1 MKLKISDDDVV
12 IVAAKRTPI
21 GAVNGMFRGVPAYEL
36 GEAVIKALLKRTCVK
51 GHDVSEIVLGQIM
64 NAGAG
69 PNPSR
74 QAAMRAGIP
83 KEVVAWGL
91 NQLCGSGM
99 RSICFGYQAIRS
111 GDADIVIAGGQEN
124 MTRTPHLF
132 PMRGDWERERAKF
145 EDGMFKDALID
156 PFYDLHTTGTAE
168 NIARRFHITR
178 EEQDELA
185 AASQNK
191 CEAARKTG
199 RFEEETVA
207 IENPNGENCLK
218 EDQIPRDGVTT
229 TMLSRLKP
237 TSAEGTVTAGNSSG
251 IADGAS
257 AVMLMR
263 RREAKRRGL
272 EPMAVI
278 VSWAQAGVDPAI
290 MGIGPVPACRK
301 ALDRAGWTVDDL
313 DLIEANESFAAQA
326 IYVNR
331 EMKWDLAKVPQYRPV
346 HRHFAHRAIRQFFGT
361 RSTAGAEEGTGGEF
375 GAMDVFLDGLRCD
388 RVESDRAVLVSFF
401 KQADCGFA
409 LVQVEIFDFQTAAGG
424 EPDARIDI
432 ELKNGAIP
440 VFQDRF
446 ARGQVH
452 QLAGARH
459 G

>member
-1 MKLKISDDDVV
+1 VV

-21 GAVNGMFRGVPAYEL
+21 GAVNGIYKGVPAYEL
-36 GEAVIKALLKRTCVK
+36 GEAVIRALLKHTGVR
-51 GHDVSEIVLGQIM
+51 GHEVSEVVLGQII

-74 QAAMRAGIP
+74 QAAMRAGISR
-83 KEVVAWGL
+83 EVVAWGL

-132 PMRGDWERERAKF
+132 PMRGDWDRERAKL

-178 EEQDELA
+178 QEQDDLDA
-185 AASQNK
+185 SSQNK
-191 CEAARKTG
+191 CEAARRAG

-207 IENPNGENCLK
+207 IETPDGASRLN
-218 EDQIPRDGVTT
+218 EDQIPRDSVTP

-237 TSAEGTVTAGNSSG
+237 TSPNGTVTAGNSSG

-263 RREAKRRGL
+263 RKEAEGRGL
-272 EPMAVI
+272 QPMAAI
-278 VSWAQAGVDPAI
+278 ISWAQAGVDPAI
-290 MGIGPVPACRK
+290 MGVGPVPAYRK
-301 ALDRAGWTVDDL
+301 ALDKAGWTVDDL

-331 EMKWDLAKVPQYRPV
+331 EMKWDLAKVNV
-346 HRHFAHRAIRQFFGT
+346 NGGAIALGHP
-361 RSTAGAEEGTGGEF
+361 F
-375 GAMDVFLDGLRCD
+375 GASGA
-388 RVESDRAVLVSFF
+388 RVLTTLLHEMPRRKAS
-401 KQADCGFA
+401 KA
-409 LVQVEIFDFQTAAGG
+409 LATLCIGGGMGIAMCVERQAGG
-424 EPDARIDI
+424 
-432 ELKNGAIP
+432 
-440 VFQDRF
+440 
-446 ARGQVH
+446 
-452 QLAGARH
+452 
-459 G
+459 